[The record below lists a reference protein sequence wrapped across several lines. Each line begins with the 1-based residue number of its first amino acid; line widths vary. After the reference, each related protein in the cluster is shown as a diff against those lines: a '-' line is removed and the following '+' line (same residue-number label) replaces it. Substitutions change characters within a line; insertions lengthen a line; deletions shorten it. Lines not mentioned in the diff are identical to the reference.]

1 MSARTGGTRGPV
13 AFLAL
18 LGRNADYRRLF
29 LASVVSLAGDWF
41 AFVAVSGLVTEVTGR
56 ESLASVVFAA
66 SVLPVFLASPLAGV
80 LADRVDRRRL
90 MITVDLLR
98 VVPALGLVL
107 ALHVASAGL
116 AIGCVVMLATLSA
129 FFEPVAP
136 AAAPN
141 LLEPEDLSLGQAAL
155 GAAWGSMLFV
165 GAALGGIVAA
175 TLGRQASFL
184 INAASFLVSAVLVLR
199 IRAPF
204 SAGPPLATAG
214 VVQHLGEVWRFVRSR
229 PISRALVGIKAGV
242 GVGNGIVGLLPAF
255 AVARFGGGD
264 AAIGLLLAARGVGA
278 LIGPFVGRAIAADD
292 GRRALVV
299 CGGSI
304 LAYGAAYAA
313 LPLTGS
319 LALATVCV
327 ALAHLGGGAQWVLST
342 YGLQVTTPDALRGR
356 VLSLD
361 FGLATAAVGTS
372 SLVAGAAV
380 EIVGLDATCWWL
392 VAISLVYGA
401 TWLWRTRPLWRQ
413 ADDPF
418 RAPLAGLRA
427 GGEGRSR

>member
-1 MSARTGGTRGPV
+1 MNVRSGAQGGPG
-13 AFLAL
+13 AILDL
-18 LGRNADYRRLF
+18 LRRNGDYRRLF

-41 AFVAVSGLVTEVTGR
+41 AFIAVSGLVTEVTGR
-56 ESLASVVFAA
+56 EGLAAVVFAA
-66 SVLPVFLASPLAGV
+66 SVLPVAGV

-98 VVPALGLVL
+98 VVPALGLVV
-107 ALHVASAGL
+107 ALRVQSAGL
-116 AIGCVVMLATLSA
+116 AIGCVVTIATLSA

-155 GAAWGSMLFV
+155 GAVWGSMLFV

-175 TLGRQASFL
+175 TFGRQASFL
-184 INAASFLVSAVLVLR
+184 VNAATFLVSAFLVLR

-204 SAGPPLATAG
+204 SAGPPLPAAG
-214 VVQHLGEVWRFVRSR
+214 VLRSLGEVWSFVRQR
-229 PISRALVGIKAGV
+229 PVSRALVGTKAGI

-264 AAIGLLLAARGVGA
+264 AAIGLLLAARGAGA
-278 LIGPFVGRAIAADD
+278 LIGPFVGRAIARDD
-292 GRRALVV
+292 GRRVLVV

-304 LAYGAAYAA
+304 LFYGVAYAA

-319 LALATVCV
+319 LTLATVCV
-327 ALAHLGGGAQWVLST
+327 GLAHLGGGAQWVLST

-361 FGLATAAVGTS
+361 FRPGDRRRRGLVTGGGRRGRGRWSDGDV
-372 SLVAGAAV
+372 LVAG
-380 EIVGLDATCWWL
+380 G
-392 VAISLVYGA
+392 
-401 TWLWRTRPLWRQ
+401 
-413 ADDPF
+413 
-418 RAPLAGLRA
+418 PLAGVRHDLA
-427 GGEGRSR
+427 VAHPGTVASGR